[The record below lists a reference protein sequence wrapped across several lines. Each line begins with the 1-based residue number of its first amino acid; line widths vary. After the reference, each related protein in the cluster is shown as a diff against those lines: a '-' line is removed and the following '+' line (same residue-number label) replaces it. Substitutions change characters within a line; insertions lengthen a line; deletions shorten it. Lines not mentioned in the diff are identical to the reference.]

1 MPRTAASSAVAMCVA
16 AAALATVAPVGASG
30 PVSIASSVSGPA
42 VISGHFT
49 LNSLDGQ
56 QVTDATYRGKWLLVY
71 FGYSYCPDV
80 CPTVLIRIGQALKEL
95 GSLADRIQPLFITVD
110 PERDTAPRLAQ
121 YMTAFNPRII
131 GLRGDPEQIRAAAR
145 QFHVYYR
152 ARSLGNGEYSVD
164 HSSFLYIIAPNGRF
178 RRLLADSMPAEQ
190 LSEALKTL
198 ANEAQ

>member
-1 MPRTAASSAVAMCVA
+1 
-16 AAALATVAPVGASG
+16 
-30 PVSIASSVSGPA
+30 
-42 VISGHFT
+42 
-49 LNSLDGQ
+49 
-56 QVTDATYRGKWLLVY
+56 
-71 FGYSYCPDV
+71 
-80 CPTVLIRIGQALKEL
+80 LKEL